1 MEAFRQRGKSGRA
14 AARTALGAALATDCA
29 TENVPRCGGGG
40 GPSCHQRPESR
51 RAPKGVLEWVS
62 PEVLSGVRIGAEKA
76 GPTQGHFPRETRGKE
91 SGAWGPRV
99 LCYRC

>member
-40 GPSCHQRPESR
+40 GVLAAISDQRAGEHQKEC
-51 RAPKGVLEWVS
+51 
-62 PEVLSGVRIGAEKA
+62 LSG
-76 GPTQGHFPRETRGKE
+76 FPQKF
-91 SGAWGPRV
+91 SAA
-99 LCYRC
+99 